1 MEWTPTST
9 SSTTDEPGG
18 GRGEGPARDP
28 VQLLEV
34 GRIVKPHGL
43 RGEVVVTLVSN
54 RSERHAVGSVLVGDQ
69 GDLRVES
76 ARPFGANWLMTFA
89 GVTSRQQAEA
99 LRATVL
105 RAPPLV
111 DDDAWWVHELIGS
124 EVVTAAGVR
133 LGTVRAVVDNPVSD
147 LLELDGGELVPLR
160 FVVERGAGRI
170 VVELP
175 EGLVDPSPD

>member
-9 SSTTDEPGG
+9 SSTTDEPGRG
-18 GRGEGPARDP
+18 TRPGRAR

-54 RSERHAVGSVLVGDQ
+54 RPERRAVGSVLLADHGE
-69 GDLRVES
+69 LRVES
-76 ARPFGANWLMTFA
+76 ARPFGSNWLMTFA
-89 GVTSRQQAEA
+89 GVTSRQQAET

-111 DDDAWWVHELIGS
+111 DEEAWWVHELIGS
-124 EVVTAAGVR
+124 EVVTQDGER
-133 LGTVRAVVDNPVSD
+133 LGTVRAVVANPASD

-160 FVVERGAGRI
+160 FVVERAPGRI
-170 VVELP
+170 VVAVP
-175 EGLVDPSPD
+175 EGLVERSSD